1 MLERPK
7 QHVYSTDAYFGHTSQ
22 LHERRT
28 ARQPRQMGELY
39 PEKPRDRLQF
49 LSRACVWMLVL
60 QLQSCLALGGTHT
73 FDGTNLNDGL
83 TISRCLSQL
92 APATFTAEWSQKII
106 SETAGNWRLKVSLLA
121 SGGG

>member
-1 MLERPK
+1 MSTPLTPTSATPVSYTSDELHDSLVKWVSFTRK
-7 QHVYSTDAYFGHTSQ
+7 NRGTAYKFSHV
-22 LHERRT
+22 R
-28 ARQPRQMGELY
+28 
-39 PEKPRDRLQF
+39 
-49 LSRACVWMLVL
+49 VWMLVL
-60 QLQSCLALGGTHT
+60 QLQNCLALGGTHT

-106 SETAGNWRLKVSLLA
+106 SETAGNWRLKVSSLA